1 MSNQEQQMEKQ
12 LQEAY
17 DTQKK
22 DMLCLLSQEEIVL
35 FTKQAKVSD
44 WLCTCLGLGFI
55 VFAGLTLIFMMSFL
69 SEDTG
74 INFVKLFSAGVC
86 GGLFVAFFSKGT
98 EVERKGQH
106 ALEALSH
113 KTSLTPEENEN
124 LKILVGLLLKHPH
137 CSSSIVSLLT
147 ELSSFLK
154 ENEGH
159 RKFWNTVRPHLENL
173 KKHWDK
179 KWFLEDN
186 AVVTISHEPK
196 ECTPRSAIYHRM
208 LI

>member
-124 LKILVGLLLKHPH
+124 
-137 CSSSIVSLLT
+137 
-147 ELSSFLK
+147 
-154 ENEGH
+154 
-159 RKFWNTVRPHLENL
+159 
-173 KKHWDK
+173 
-179 KWFLEDN
+179 
-186 AVVTISHEPK
+186 
-196 ECTPRSAIYHRM
+196 
-208 LI
+208 